1 MVQRRVGFTSILLVL
16 AMLGEVSAVW
26 AYEISDIVNGGTIS
40 GKIIFRGA
48 APSPKLFPVKK
59 DPEVC
64 GVERTVNEVVVRN
77 GLLQGVVVILEGV
90 KAGKPFTAGGGRG
103 EPPGEGEFRYA
114 GGENLSLEIVA
125 KGCNFGPFTGVLTLD
140 EPVRFLNQDP
150 IKHILHSVS
159 SRDDKGLILR
169 TIHNRELR
177 PDIMVERTFHSSTL
191 KTNRVVGVHCNR
203 HDFMQSWFYVVT
215 SPYYSLSNQDGTFT
229 IDQVPPGHY
238 ELLAWHPA
246 LGLKRQEV
254 LVTEGGEIEVGF
266 EFAGK

>member
-1 MVQRRVGFTSILLVL
+1 MVGRRARFTSILLVL
-16 AMLGEVSAVW
+16 AMLGDVNAMW
-26 AYEISDIVNGGTIS
+26 AYEIRDIVTGGTIS
-40 GKIIFRGA
+40 GKVTFHGA

-64 GVERTVNEVVVRN
+64 GAERTVNEVVVRN

-90 KAGKPFTAGGGRG
+90 EAGKPFTAGGGRG
-103 EPPGEGEFRYA
+103 EPPGEGEFRYT
-114 GGENLSLEIVA
+114 GGERLSLEILT

-177 PDIMVERTFHSSTL
+177 PDAMVERTFQSSTL
-191 KTNRVVGVHCNR
+191 KTNRVVGIHCNR

-215 SPYYSLSNQDGTFT
+215 SPYYSISDQEGTFT
-229 IDQVPPGHY
+229 IDQVPPGRY
-238 ELLAWHPA
+238 VLLAWHPTF
-246 LGLKRQEV
+246 GLKRQNV
-254 LVTEGGEIEVGF
+254 QVSEGGEIEASF
-266 EFAGK
+266 EFARK

>member
-1 MVQRRVGFTSILLVL
+1 MWRGDHLTGVALVV
-16 AMLGEVSAVW
+16 AMLGNVSSVL
-26 AYEISDIVNGGTIS
+26 AYEIGEVMNGGTIS
-40 GKIIFRGA
+40 GTITFQGA
-48 APSPKLFPVKK
+48 APQPKLFPVKK

-64 GVERTVNEVVVRN
+64 GAERTVNEVVVRN
-77 GLLQGVVVILEGV
+77 GFLQGVVVILEGV
-90 KAGKPFTAGGGRG
+90 KAGKPFTAGGSRG
-103 EPPGEGEFRYA
+103 EPPGEGEFRY
-114 GGENLSLEIVA
+114 GQGEQLSLEILA

-140 EPVRFLNQDP
+140 EPVRFLNRDP

-177 PDIMVERTFHSSTL
+177 PDAMIERTFHSSTL

-229 IDQVPPGHY
+229 IDLVPPGHY

-246 LGLKRQEV
+246 LGLKRQAV
-254 LVTEGGEIEVGF
+254 QVTERGEIKASF
-266 EFAGK
+266 EFVGK